1 MRYFLLLLYMSRLL
15 DFTMVLRDS
24 SLILVS
30 FTVLLEDNTEE
41 EEEDNSTLS
50 LSEERW
56 NIYVTNK
63 TCAFKVLNNASL
75 EALSVQDVI
84 NPLSHYKE

>member
-1 MRYFLLLLYMSRLL
+1 
-15 DFTMVLRDS
+15 MVSQDS
-24 SLILVS
+24 SLILAS
-30 FTVLLEDNTEE
+30 FTGLLEDNMEK

-50 LSEERW
+50 LSEERR

-63 TCAFKVLNNASL
+63 TCAFKVFNNASL